1 MTNQNRNRQI
11 SDYWQDN
18 DHKIRKGSYSGNNL
32 SKEEN
37 NGEKD
42 KVKKVSE
49 ISAIIKKLLD
59 NEKLC
64 SVWMEGEITNL
75 RAHASGHLYYS
86 LIEVRNNR
94 TYAINC
100 VMWRTA
106 ASELPFNPVNGDLVR
121 VFGSVDVYEPHGK
134 YQFVSRLMQTSGT
147 GDKYLLIRKWKEE
160 LSKEGLFSEK
170 TKKTLPR
177 FPAKIGLVTSAGGA
191 ARRDIENV
199 ISRRFP
205 VEIILSHASVQGD
218 NAHLEI
224 ASALDAID
232 GMTDVIIIGR
242 GGGSFEDLFAFNHPD
257 VVRAISRCKT
267 PVVSAVGHEI
277 DYTLS
282 DFAADVRAPTPSAA
296 AELVVPDMEELR
308 KELGYFRNLIEK
320 SLFSG
325 LENER
330 ERLESIKLGFHPG
343 RLERRLNFENEKTDE
358 MTTRLKRGIESS
370 IRNRRIVLEAL
381 NSRHSSSNPKNPMK
395 NGFCLIESGGKIYS
409 SVNDLSTG
417 ESVIINFNDGY
428 ADAKIEAV
436 YNGKKL

>member
-11 SDYWQDN
+11 SDYWQDD
-18 DHKIRKGSYSGNNL
+18 DHKISSGSYPENNPG
-32 SKEEN
+32 KEEN
-37 NGEKD
+37 KD
-42 KVKKVSE
+42 NKDMVKKVSE

-59 NEKLC
+59 NEQLC

-94 TYAINC
+94 TYTINC

-106 ASELPFNPVNGDLVR
+106 ASELSFKPANGDLVR
-121 VFGSVDVYEPHGK
+121 VFGTVDVYEPHGK

-147 GDKYLLIRKWKEE
+147 GDKYLLVRKWKEE
-160 LSKEGLFSEK
+160 LSKEGLFSEIR
-170 TKKTLPR
+170 KKPLPR
-177 FPAKIGLVTSAGGA
+177 FPGRIGVVTSAGGA

-218 NAHLEI
+218 NAHIEI
-224 ASALDAID
+224 AKALYAID
-232 GMTDVIIIGR
+232 GLADVIIVGR

-320 SLFSG
+320 SLFSS

-330 ERLESIKLGFHPG
+330 ERVESIKLGFHPG

-358 MTTRLKRGIESS
+358 MATRLKRGIESS
-370 IRNRRIVLEAL
+370 FRSRKIVLEAL
-381 NSRHSSSNPKNPMK
+381 KSRLSSSNPKNPMEK
-395 NGFCLIESGGKIYS
+395 GFCLIESGGKICS
-409 SVNDLSTG
+409 SANDLSHG
-417 ESVIINFNDGY
+417 ELVIINFNDGY

-436 YNGKKL
+436 YNEKKL